1 LIEFKETYGI
11 SSSLEEKRGF
21 LLDQQMALQ
30 AQANDIA
37 IELAGAERRL
47 SQVRRQIGAQDSGK
61 ILSARLYEDL
71 VAQRLDLEAGVRS
84 LRARRDAQA
93 AQLSEYEK
101 SLAALEG
108 LDPTFDRLQEQSK
121 VDRQAYRL
129 YLAKFE
135 ESKISDAMD
144 KEGIASIK
152 VVESAH
158 VPSRPLPNRL
168 ILALALA
175 LVMGSFGGIVLALL
189 LEYAGGTID
198 SEEDVERL
206 LQLPLLAVVPDAT
219 GS

>member
-1 LIEFKETYGI
+1 MIDFKETYGI
-11 SSSLEEKRGF
+11 SSTLEQKRGF

-30 AQANDIA
+30 AQANEIA

-71 VAQRLDLEAGVRS
+71 VAQQLDLDAGVRS

-93 AQLSEYEK
+93 AQLAEYEA
-101 SLAALEG
+101 SIAALEG
-108 LDPTFDRLQEQSK
+108 LDPTFDRLHEQSK
-121 VDRQAYRL
+121 VDQQAYRL

-158 VPSRPLPNRL
+158 VPSRPQPNQL

-175 LVMGSFGGIVLALL
+175 LVMGSFGGVVLGAA
-189 LEYAGGTID
+189 AGVRRRD
-198 SEEDVERL
+198 YRF
-206 LQLPLLAVVPDAT
+206 
-219 GS
+219 